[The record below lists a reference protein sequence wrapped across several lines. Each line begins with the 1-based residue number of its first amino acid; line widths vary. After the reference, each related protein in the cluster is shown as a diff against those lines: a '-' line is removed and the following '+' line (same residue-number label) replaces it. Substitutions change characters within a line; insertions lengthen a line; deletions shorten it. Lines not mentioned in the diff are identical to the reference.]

1 MMSTQISIYMLQIR
15 RLDKLDLAFFCSNQ
29 PPKDVFRKLWSPF
42 VLSSSTL
49 SMSSQTEWTPSSSKS
64 TPTWTSPAPLCPFRI
79 FRYGKDRGGGLH
91 RGCRKEPQSF
101 SRSVQFHLQSFV
113 LWNETPG
120 LSSANPFW
128 VFISLDTGLLWIH
141 EGGSGTAVNIHG
153 RLTAGLPIVW
163 LMSSFLLTFPQSAHV
178 VFIEQQIL
186 FLFMLMLCPL
196 YLL

>member
-141 EGGSGTAVNIHG
+141 EGGLEQLWTFMDG
-153 RLTAGLPIVW
+153 W
-163 LMSSFLLTFPQSAHV
+163 LQVCRSCDLCQ
-178 VFIEQQIL
+178 VFYWPFHNL
-186 FLFMLMLCPL
+186 LMLFS
-196 YLL
+196 